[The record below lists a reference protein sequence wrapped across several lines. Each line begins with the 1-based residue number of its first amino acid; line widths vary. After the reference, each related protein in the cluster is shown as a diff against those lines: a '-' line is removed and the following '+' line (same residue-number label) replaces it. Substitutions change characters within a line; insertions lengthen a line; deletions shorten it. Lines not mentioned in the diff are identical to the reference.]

1 MTVSNASNVLDRLI
15 ESGGRAVEGFGK
27 FSEIGINALKSS
39 VDNHLDFGAAV
50 AELAGA
56 QLKNLSELG
65 APSEILHRQKDVNDA
80 FGAKLQAY
88 YDRFKESAEESHQ
101 AYSDLG
107 KEVFGNVGDAFAKK
121 AN

>member
-1 MTVSNASNVLDRLI
+1 VSNTSNVLDRLI
-15 ESGGRAVEGFGK
+15 ESGGKAFEGFGR

-50 AELAGA
+50 ADLAGT
-56 QLKNLSELG
+56 QIKNLSELG
-65 APSEILHRQKDVNDA
+65 APSEILHRQKEINDA
-80 FGAKLQAY
+80 FGDKLQAY
-88 YDRFKESAEESHQ
+88 YDRVKASAEESHQ

-107 KEVFGNVGDAFAKK
+107 KEVFGGVGDVFAKK